1 MNYKL
6 FDYFLLFQFVK
17 SFIAK
22 LQEKFIKFINSYV
35 KISSKLPDIHIS
47 CIVVSQQKYLSL
59 HIKISSKYHARYIFG
74 DLTDRSNQDITDSGM
89 WQYFITWCVVFTAV
103 NTPGYDPNLNYRHM
117 K

>member
-59 HIKISSKYHARYIFG
+59 HIKISSKYHARYIWLKRFKTG
-74 DLTDRSNQDITDSGM
+74 
-89 WQYFITWCVVFTAV
+89 
-103 NTPGYDPNLNYRHM
+103 LNINIEFKSFKSTY